1 MSIHRGLLRSG
12 FVVFLL
18 SLLVGL
24 AIPFLLN
31 PRMALAAHVTGLM
44 LALLLIA
51 LSVVWDAL
59 GLSPGRAKLVRGLY
73 LYGAYASLTAGVLGA
88 IWGTRRVTPIAG
100 AGFHASAAKELVV
113 QVLFVSLGLALLAAT
128 ALVVLSLY
136 RRAR

>member
-1 MSIHRGLLRSG
+1 MSIDRGLLRNG

-24 AIPFLLN
+24 AIPFVLN
-31 PRMALAAHVTGLM
+31 PRMAMAGHVTGTI
-44 LALLLIA
+44 LAVLLIG

-73 LYGAYASLTAGVLGA
+73 LYGTYASLTAGLLAAVLGTSRA
-88 IWGTRRVTPIAG
+88 TPIAG
-100 AGFHASAAKELVV
+100 AGFHASATKELVV

-128 ALVVLSLY
+128 VLVVLSLY
-136 RRAR
+136 RRGR

>member
-1 MSIHRGLLRSG
+1 MSIDRGLLRNG

-24 AIPFLLN
+24 AIPFVLN
-31 PRMALAAHVTGLM
+31 PRMALAAHVTGIM

-51 LSVVWDAL
+51 LSVVWEAL
-59 GLSPGRAKLVRGLY
+59 GLSVGRAKLVRGLY
-73 LYGAYASLTAGVLGA
+73 LYGTYASLAAGVLGA
-88 IWGTRRVTPIAG
+88 VWGTSRVTTIAG
-100 AGFHASAAKELVV
+100 AGFHASATKELLV

-136 RRAR
+136 RRDR